1 MGKEEGMGPADSA
14 GIGRGAALSHSSR
27 MGTSGSLAKLVYFVA
42 SISKVSQI
50 AVSIAVKEIEYLA

>member
-1 MGKEEGMGPADSA
+1 MGPADSA
-14 GIGRGAALSHSSR
+14 GIGRGAALSHLSR